1 VMIRDCGVGLGV
13 FIMKKK
19 LFLKRMQPFFL
30 SVGEYFIHITLG
42 MNKLTWKIFDLLG
55 Q

>member
-1 VMIRDCGVGLGV
+1 
-13 FIMKKK
+13 MKKK
-19 LFLKRMQPFFL
+19 LFLKRMQPSFL
-30 SVGEYFIHITLG
+30 SVGEYYIHIALG